1 MLWVAILWSH
11 WAPDWNSI
19 INTTASIHEQ
29 VSNRL
34 HKTVSLLCQGDDIA
48 KSLIILL
55 YLFIFPSDVPS
66 GIELQIK
73 FTARKRYVYPDRMRR
88 KVCRGT
94 KVSSKTQGATQHW
107 GDSLPQKVCFLEAL
121 CFALAFEICITSRIL
136 VAQVALVIM
145 RHSVT
150 CPAPPDVCCL
160 RISCIWRLKCRQI
173 LLVLVVASV
182 TQVDELQQPL
192 SWFLF
197 PTYLLTIDAY
207 LCKDPVHREWF
218 QERQTISCFFM

>member
-55 YLFIFPSDVPS
+55 HLFIFPFDVPS

-73 FTARKRYVYPDRMRR
+73 FTARKRYMYPDGMRR
-88 KVCRGT
+88 NVCRGT
-94 KVSSKTQGATQHW
+94 KVSSKTQRATQHW
-107 GDSLPQKVCFLEAL
+107 GDSLPQKVCFLEVFCFQLVFQICVTYKQDFSCASSFGYNEAFCHLL
-121 CFALAFEICITSRIL
+121 CSSWCLLSLYLLYSETEIQTNTAHL
-136 VAQVALVIM
+136 VM
-145 RHSVT
+145 
-150 CPAPPDVCCL
+150 
-160 RISCIWRLKCRQI
+160 
-173 LLVLVVASV
+173 ASV

-192 SWFLF
+192 TFCFLF
-197 PTYLLTIDAY
+197 I
-207 LCKDPVHREWF
+207 
-218 QERQTISCFFM
+218 